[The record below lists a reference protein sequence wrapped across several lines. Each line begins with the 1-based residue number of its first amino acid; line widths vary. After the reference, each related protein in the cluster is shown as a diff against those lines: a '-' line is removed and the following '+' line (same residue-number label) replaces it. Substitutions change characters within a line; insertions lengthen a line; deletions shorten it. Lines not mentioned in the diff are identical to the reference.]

1 MNKKFVAAIAAFA
14 ALCGMVSAPA
24 NAVEPV
30 QSIREDVTPHVLVAI
45 PVPDSEP
52 VSEPE
57 PVDVDALAAAVIR
70 GEYGVGDERRAALG
84 DNYDA
89 VQARVNELVPVAAPV
104 VSQPVQA
111 APVVS
116 QSVQSAPAQSVP
128 QAAPVESAPVQSAPQ
143 SYTFDQLYNLATDL
157 PYCQS
162 ADGAGSGSCYYHS
175 GSGEVNDS
183 NTDIV
188 YVDGYGYRADEATG
202 TVTAFPRQ

>member
-89 VQARVNELVPVAAPV
+89 VQARVNELVPIAAPV
-104 VSQPVQA
+104 VAPVQA
-111 APVVS
+111 APVQRV
-116 QSVQSAPAQSVP
+116 APVV
-128 QAAPVESAPVQSAPQ
+128 APVESAPVQSAPQ

>member
-1 MNKKFVAAIAAFA
+1 MRKKFVAAVAAFA
-14 ALCGMVSAPA
+14 ALCGMVSVPA
-24 NAVEPV
+24 NAAETTQP
-30 QSIREDVTPHVLVAI
+30 IREDVTPHVLVPI
-45 PVPDSEP
+45 PVPESKL

-57 PVDVDALAAAVIR
+57 PVDIDALAAAVIR
-70 GEYGVGDERRAALG
+70 GEYGDGEARRAALG

-89 VQARVNELVPVAAPV
+89 VQARVNELVPIAAPV
-104 VSQPVQA
+104 VAPVQA
-111 APVVS
+111 APVQRVAP
-116 QSVQSAPAQSVP
+116 VVAPVESAP

>member
-84 DNYDA
+84 DNYNA
-89 VQARVNELVPVAAPV
+89 VQARVNELVPIAAPV
-104 VSQPVQA
+104 VAPVQA
-111 APVVS
+111 APVQRV
-116 QSVQSAPAQSVP
+116 APVV
-128 QAAPVESAPVQSAPQ
+128 APVESAPQ

>member
-84 DNYDA
+84 ANYDA
-89 VQARVNELVPVAAPV
+89 VQARVNELVPIAAPV
-104 VSQPVQA
+104 V
-111 APVVS
+111 APV
-116 QSVQSAPAQSVP
+116 

>member
-89 VQARVNELVPVAAPV
+89 VQARVNELVPIAAPV
-104 VSQPVQA
+104 VAPVQA
-111 APVVS
+111 APVQRV
-116 QSVQSAPAQSVP
+116 APVVAPVEPAP

>member
-30 QSIREDVTPHVLVAI
+30 QSIREDVTPHVLVPI
-45 PVPDSEP
+45 PVPESKL

-89 VQARVNELVPVAAPV
+89 VQARVNELVPIVAPV
-104 VSQPVQA
+104 VAPVQA
-111 APVVS
+111 APVQRVAP
-116 QSVQSAPAQSVP
+116 VESAP

-188 YVDGYGYRADEATG
+188 YVDGYGYRADEATD